1 MRRPFFFLRRA
12 FLPLWKG
19 FFPSAFQ
26 EFGAHRFQLR
36 RLQQESRR
44 QVDDAG
50 ATADQGYPQHP
61 GREGPVQ
68 EALEEPC
75 LACPAHGP
83 QQYSRRHDLD
93 QSGKQRPSVYA
104 AQLASQVKEVKE
116 KGVRPVD
123 SEIKEEKE
131 GHIPWTLIYAG
142 IGILVLL
149 VLALIIKNILKEKKE
164 Q

>member
-44 QVDDAG
+44 QVNDAG

-83 QQYSRRHDLD
+83 QQYSRRHDPG

-104 AQLASQVKEVKE
+104 AQLASQVKEIKE
-116 KGVRPVD
+116 KM
-123 SEIKEEKE
+123 EKTIQT
-131 GHIPWTLIYAG
+131 GTSQRR
-142 IGILVLL
+142 LVVF
-149 VLALIIKNILKEKKE
+149 VL
-164 Q
+164 